1 MASFCIALYL
11 YIMKIIFYPILYI
24 FLTVFINLSYA
35 QDYNIFT
42 EDMVEV
48 KFISSVTKVQKENF
62 YIALDFNLK
71 PGWKIY
77 WRQPGD
83 SGMPPNL
90 DYNNSNNLKSL
101 DLKWPF
107 PKKEYEAANLL
118 TNIYKDNVII
128 PIAITV
134 KDPTKPLN
142 LQTVL
147 NFQVC
152 KDICIPFQTN
162 LFLLLDTGESNYTK
176 YLYKIERALS
186 KVPIDYKKA
195 GIDNIT
201 VSRDSDNSLLF
212 VIESLV
218 DIPEGELEV
227 FLENNDEY
235 IKINNIKIIDNIDN
249 KISAKLIL
257 DRSIIHL
264 NELDIIFVIGNLA
277 ASIKD
282 IKIEHSTSKSI
293 YLILL
298 AALIGG
304 LILNFMPCVLP
315 VLILKINRIIS
326 IEDKNTYNIRSNFLL
341 TILGIISSFILV
353 AFITVFIKNIT
364 GQVGWGIQFQ
374 QPIFLFFLIFILI
387 IFSMNLFG
395 KIQFNLPNK
404 FNTNINKYLA
414 KKSNGVAF
422 FEGALATLLATPCS
436 APFLGTAVSFA
447 LSSNFYITLL
457 IFIFLGIGMSL
468 PYFIFIFFP
477 SLVNFLPKPGKWMNY
492 LRYILGLGLLL
503 TALWLSY
510 VCISIIGLAIF
521 SYFLSSLVIFLLI
534 IYRLYLRKK
543 YLVLL
548 LIILLGNIYI
558 SNNTGFLD
566 YDFSYSEQ
574 EEWLK
579 FDNQELQKLI
589 NQGNTVFVDITAD
602 WCITCKANKIL
613 VLNSKEFKSSMKLN
627 KITLMKGDWTKP
639 NDEINKFLQKANRY
653 GIPFNALYN
662 SNFSNGLVYSE
673 ILSLKEIRESLLKL
687 HISNAR

>member
-1 MASFCIALYL
+1 
-11 YIMKIIFYPILYI
+11 MKIIFYPILYI
-24 FLTVFINLSYA
+24 FLTAFINLSYA
-35 QDYNIFT
+35 QDHNIYT
-42 EDMVEV
+42 EEMVEV

-90 DYNNSNNLKSL
+90 DYKNSNNLKSL

-118 TNIYKDNVII
+118 TNIYKENTII
-128 PIAITV
+128 PIEITV

-162 LFLLLDTGESNYTK
+162 LFLLLDTGEANYTK

-186 KVPIDYKKA
+186 KVPIDYKIA

-201 VSRDSDNSLLF
+201 VSRDSENSLLF
-212 VIESLV
+212 FLESLV
-218 DIPEGELEV
+218 DIPEGELEI

-235 IKINNIKIIDNIDN
+235 IKINNIKIIDNTN
-249 KISAKLIL
+249 NRISAKLIL
-257 DRSIIHL
+257 DSSIIHL

-282 IKIEHSTSKSI
+282 IKIENSNSKSI
-293 YLILL
+293 YLIIL
-298 AALIGG
+298 AALMGG

-315 VLILKINRIIS
+315 VLVLKINRIIS
-326 IEDKNTYNIRSNFLL
+326 IEDKNIYNMRFNFLL

-374 QPIFLFFLIFILI
+374 QPIFLLFLIFILI
-387 IFSMNLFG
+387 IFSLNLFG

-404 FNTNINKYLA
+404 FNTNINKYLG

-457 IFIFLGIGMSL
+457 IFMFLGIGMSL
-468 PYFIFIFFP
+468 PYFIFICFP

-503 TALWLSY
+503 TAVWLSY
-510 VCISIIGLAIF
+510 VCVSIIGLSIF
-521 SYFLSSLVIFLLI
+521 SYFISSLVVFLLI
-534 IYRLYLRKK
+534 IYRLYLRRK
-543 YLVLL
+543 YLVLII
-548 LIILLGNIYI
+548 IILSGNIYI
-558 SNNTGFLD
+558 SSNTSFLD

-579 FDNQELQKLI
+579 FDNQELQELI
-589 NQGNTVFVDITAD
+589 NQGNIVFVDITAD
-602 WCITCKANKIL
+602 WCITCKVNKIL
-613 VLNSKEFKSSMKLN
+613 VLNSKEFKNLMKSN
-627 KITLMKGDWTKP
+627 KIILMKGDWTRP

-653 GIPFNALYN
+653 GIPFNALYHT
-662 SNFSNGLVYSE
+662 SLSNGLVYSE
-673 ILSLKEIRESLLKL
+673 ILLLKEIKESISKL

>member
-1 MASFCIALYL
+1 
-11 YIMKIIFYPILYI
+11 MKIIFYPILYI
-24 FLTVFINLSYA
+24 FLTAFINLSYA
-35 QDYNIFT
+35 QDHNIFT
-42 EDMVEV
+42 EEMVEV

-90 DYNNSNNLKSL
+90 DYKNSNNLKSL

-118 TNIYKDNVII
+118 TNIYKENTII
-128 PIAITV
+128 PIEITV

-162 LFLLLDTGESNYTK
+162 LFLLLDTGEANYTK

-186 KVPIDYKKA
+186 KVPIDYKIA

-201 VSRDSDNSLLF
+201 VSRDSENSLLF
-212 VIESLV
+212 FLKSLV
-218 DIPEGELEV
+218 DIPEGELEI

-235 IKINNIKIIDNIDN
+235 IKINNIKIIDNTNN

-257 DRSIIHL
+257 DSSIIHL

-282 IKIEHSTSKSI
+282 IKIENNNSKSI
-293 YLILL
+293 YLIIL
-298 AALIGG
+298 AALMGG

-315 VLILKINRIIS
+315 VLVLKINRIIS
-326 IEDKNTYNIRSNFLL
+326 IEDKNIYNMRFNFLL
-341 TILGIISSFILV
+341 TILGIISSFIFV

-374 QPIFLFFLIFILI
+374 QPIFLLFLIFILI
-387 IFSMNLFG
+387 IFSLNLFG

-404 FNTNINKYLA
+404 FNTNINKYLG

-457 IFIFLGIGMSL
+457 IFMFLGIGMSL
-468 PYFIFIFFP
+468 PYFIFICFP

-503 TALWLSY
+503 TAVWLSY
-510 VCISIIGLAIF
+510 VCVSIIGLSIF
-521 SYFLSSLVIFLLI
+521 SYFISSLVVFLLI

-543 YLVLL
+543 YLF
-548 LIILLGNIYI
+548 LIIIILSGNIYI
-558 SNNTGFLD
+558 SSNTGFLD

-574 EEWLK
+574 TEWLK
-579 FDNQELQKLI
+579 FDNQELQELI

-602 WCITCKANKIL
+602 WCITCKVNKIL
-613 VLNSKEFKSSMKLN
+613 VLNSKEFKNLMKSN
-627 KITLMKGDWTKP
+627 KIILMKGDWTRP

-653 GIPFNALYN
+653 GIPFNALYHT
-662 SNFSNGLVYSE
+662 SLSNGLVYSE
-673 ILSLKEIRESLLKL
+673 ILLLKEIKESISKL

>member
-1 MASFCIALYL
+1 
-11 YIMKIIFYPILYI
+11 MKIIFYPILYI
-24 FLTVFINLSYA
+24 FLTAFINLSYA
-35 QDYNIFT
+35 QDHNIFT
-42 EDMVEV
+42 EEMVEV

-90 DYNNSNNLKSL
+90 DYKNSNNLKSL

-118 TNIYKDNVII
+118 TNIYKENTII
-128 PIAITV
+128 PIEIKV

-162 LFLLLDTGESNYTK
+162 LFLLLDTGEANYTK

-186 KVPIDYKKA
+186 KVPIDYKIA

-201 VSRDSDNSLLF
+201 VSRDSESSLLF
-212 VIESLV
+212 FLESMV
-218 DIPEGELEV
+218 DIPEGELEI

-235 IKINNIKIIDNIDN
+235 IKINNIKIIDNTNN

-257 DRSIIHL
+257 DSSIIHL

-282 IKIEHSTSKSI
+282 IKIENNNSKSI
-293 YLILL
+293 YLIIL
-298 AALIGG
+298 AALMGG

-326 IEDKNTYNIRSNFLL
+326 IEDKNIYNMRFNFLL

-374 QPIFLFFLIFILI
+374 QPIFLLFLIFILI
-387 IFSMNLFG
+387 IFSLNLFG

-404 FNTNINKYLA
+404 FNTNINKYLG

-468 PYFIFIFFP
+468 PYFIFICFP

-503 TALWLSY
+503 TAVWLSY
-510 VCISIIGLAIF
+510 VCVSIIGLSIF
-521 SYFLSSLVIFLLI
+521 SYFISSLVVFLLI
-534 IYRLYLRKK
+534 IYRLYLRRK
-543 YLVLL
+543 YLVLII
-548 LIILLGNIYI
+548 IILSGNIYI
-558 SNNTGFLD
+558 SSNTVFLD
-566 YDFSYSEQ
+566 YEFSYSEQ

-579 FDNQELQKLI
+579 FDNQELQELI
-589 NQGNTVFVDITAD
+589 NQGNKVFVDITAD
-602 WCITCKANKIL
+602 WCITCKVNKLL
-613 VLNSKEFKSSMKLN
+613 VLNSKEFKNLMKSN
-627 KITLMKGDWTKP
+627 KIILMKGDWTRP
-639 NDEINKFLQKANRY
+639 NEEINKFLQKANRY
-653 GIPFNALYN
+653 GIPFNALYH
-662 SNFSNGLVYSE
+662 SSLSNGLVYSE
-673 ILSLKEIRESLLKL
+673 ILSLKEIKDSLQKL
-687 HISNAR
+687 HSSNAR

>member
-1 MASFCIALYL
+1 
-11 YIMKIIFYPILYI
+11 MKIIFYPILYI
-24 FLTVFINLSYA
+24 FLTAFINLSYA
-35 QDYNIFT
+35 QDHNIYT
-42 EDMVEV
+42 EEMVEV

-90 DYNNSNNLKSL
+90 DYKNSNNLKSL

-118 TNIYKDNVII
+118 TNIYKENTII
-128 PIAITV
+128 PIEITV

-162 LFLLLDTGESNYTK
+162 LFLLLDTGEANYTK

-186 KVPIDYKKA
+186 KVPIDYKIA

-201 VSRDSDNSLLF
+201 VSRDSENSLLF
-212 VIESLV
+212 FLESLV
-218 DIPEGELEV
+218 DIPEGELEI

-235 IKINNIKIIDNIDN
+235 IKINNIKIIDNTN
-249 KISAKLIL
+249 NRISAKLIL

-282 IKIEHSTSKSI
+282 IKIENNNSKSI
-293 YLILL
+293 YLIIL
-298 AALIGG
+298 AALMGG

-315 VLILKINRIIS
+315 VLVLKINRIIS
-326 IEDKNTYNIRSNFLL
+326 IEDKNIYNMRFNFLL

-374 QPIFLFFLIFILI
+374 QPIFLLFLIFILI
-387 IFSMNLFG
+387 IFSLNLFG

-404 FNTNINKYLA
+404 FNTNINKYLG

-457 IFIFLGIGMSL
+457 IFMFLGIGMSL
-468 PYFIFIFFP
+468 PYFIFICFP
-477 SLVNFLPKPGKWMNY
+477 SLVNFLPKPRKWMNY

-503 TALWLSY
+503 TAVWLSY
-510 VCISIIGLAIF
+510 VCVSIIGLSIF
-521 SYFLSSLVIFLLI
+521 SYFISSLVVFLLI
-534 IYRLYLRKK
+534 IYRLYLRKI
-543 YLVLL
+543 YLF
-548 LIILLGNIYI
+548 LIIIILSGNIYI
-558 SNNTGFLD
+558 SSNTGFLD

-574 EEWLK
+574 KEWLK
-579 FDNQELQKLI
+579 FDNQELQELI

-602 WCITCKANKIL
+602 WCITCKVNKIL
-613 VLNSKEFKSSMKLN
+613 VLNSKEFKNLMKSN
-627 KITLMKGDWTKP
+627 KIILMKGDWTRP

-653 GIPFNALYN
+653 GIPFNALYHT
-662 SNFSNGLVYSE
+662 SLSNGLVYSE
-673 ILSLKEIRESLLKL
+673 ILSLKEINESLLKL
-687 HISNAR
+687 HSSNAR

>member
-1 MASFCIALYL
+1 
-11 YIMKIIFYPILYI
+11 MKIIFYPILYI
-24 FLTVFINLSYA
+24 FLTAFINLSYA
-35 QDYNIFT
+35 QDHNIFT
-42 EDMVEV
+42 EEMVEV

-90 DYNNSNNLKSL
+90 DYKNSNNLKSL

-118 TNIYKDNVII
+118 TNIYKENTII
-128 PIAITV
+128 PIEITV

-162 LFLLLDTGESNYTK
+162 LFLLLDTGEANYTK

-186 KVPIDYKKA
+186 KVPIDYKIA

-201 VSRDSDNSLLF
+201 VSRDSENSLLF
-212 VIESLV
+212 FLESLV
-218 DIPEGELEV
+218 DIPEGELEI

-235 IKINNIKIIDNIDN
+235 IKINNIKIIDNTN
-249 KISAKLIL
+249 NRISAKLIL
-257 DRSIIHL
+257 DSSIIHL

-282 IKIEHSTSKSI
+282 IKIENNNSKSI
-293 YLILL
+293 YLIIL
-298 AALIGG
+298 AALMGG

-315 VLILKINRIIS
+315 VLVLKINRIIS
-326 IEDKNTYNIRSNFLL
+326 IEDKNIYNMRFNFLL
-341 TILGIISSFILV
+341 TILGIISSFIFV

-374 QPIFLFFLIFILI
+374 QPIFLLFLIFILI
-387 IFSMNLFG
+387 IFSLNLFG

-404 FNTNINKYLA
+404 FNTNINKYLG

-457 IFIFLGIGMSL
+457 IFMFLGIGMSL
-468 PYFIFIFFP
+468 PYFIFICFP

-503 TALWLSY
+503 TAVWLSY
-510 VCISIIGLAIF
+510 VCVSIIGLSIF
-521 SYFLSSLVIFLLI
+521 SYFISSLVVFLLI
-534 IYRLYLRKK
+534 IYRLYLRRK
-543 YLVLL
+543 YLVLII
-548 LIILLGNIYI
+548 IILSGNIYI
-558 SNNTGFLD
+558 SSNTSFLD

-579 FDNQELQKLI
+579 FDNQELQELI

-602 WCITCKANKIL
+602 WCITCKVNKIL
-613 VLNSKEFKSSMKLN
+613 VLNSKEFKNLMKSN
-627 KITLMKGDWTKP
+627 KIILMKGDWTRP

-653 GIPFNALYN
+653 GIPFNALYHT
-662 SNFSNGLVYSE
+662 SLSNGLVYSE
-673 ILSLKEIRESLLKL
+673 ILLLKEIKESISKL

>member
-1 MASFCIALYL
+1 MQ
-11 YIMKIIFYPILYI
+11 IIFYLILYLFSSI
-24 FLTVFINLSYA
+24 FVNLTYA
-35 QDYNIFT
+35 QDYNVFT

-48 KFISSVTKVQKENF
+48 KFISSVTKVKKENF

-201 VSRDSDNSLLF
+201 VSRDSESSLLF
-212 VIESLV
+212 FLESLV

-613 VLNSKEFKSSMKLN
+613 VLNSKEFKSLMKLN

>member
-1 MASFCIALYL
+1 
-11 YIMKIIFYPILYI
+11 MKIIFYPLLYI
-24 FLTVFINLSYA
+24 FLTAFINLSYA
-35 QDYNIFT
+35 QDYNIFK
-42 EDMVEV
+42 EEMVEV

-62 YIALDFNLK
+62 YIALDFNLQ

-90 DYNNSNNLKSL
+90 DYKNSKNLKSL

-107 PKKEYEAANLL
+107 PKKEYEAASLL

-162 LFLLLDTGESNYTK
+162 LSLLLDTGESNYTK

-201 VSRDSDNSLLF
+201 VSRDSENSLLF
-212 VIESLV
+212 VLESLV
-218 DIPEGELEV
+218 DISEGELEV

-235 IKINNIKIIDNIDN
+235 IKINNIKIIDNINN

-282 IKIEHSTSKSI
+282 IKIEKSTSKSI

-298 AALIGG
+298 AALMGG

-326 IEDKNTYNIRSNFLL
+326 IEDKNTYNIRFNFLL

-503 TALWLSY
+503 TAVWLSY
-510 VCISIIGLAIF
+510 VCVSIIGLSIF
-521 SYFLSSLVIFLLI
+521 SYFLSSLVVFLLI
-534 IYRLYLRKK
+534 IYRIYLRKK
-543 YLVLL
+543 YLILI

-558 SNNTGFLD
+558 SKNTGFLD

-579 FDNQELQKLI
+579 FDNQELQELI

-613 VLNSKEFKSSMKLN
+613 VLNSKEFKSLMKLN

>member
-107 PKKEYEAANLL
+107 PKKEYEAASLL

-201 VSRDSDNSLLF
+201 VSRDSESSLLF
-212 VIESLV
+212 FLESLV

-282 IKIEHSTSKSI
+282 IKIENSTSKGI

-298 AALIGG
+298 AALMGG

-457 IFIFLGIGMSL
+457 IFMFLGIGMSL

-503 TALWLSY
+503 TAVWLSY
-510 VCISIIGLAIF
+510 VCVSIIGLSIF

-662 SNFSNGLVYSE
+662 FNFPNGLVYSE

>member
-1 MASFCIALYL
+1 
-11 YIMKIIFYPILYI
+11 MKIIFYPILYI
-24 FLTVFINLSYA
+24 FLTAFINLSYA
-35 QDYNIFT
+35 QDHNIFT
-42 EDMVEV
+42 EEMVEV

-90 DYNNSNNLKSL
+90 DYKNSNNLKSL

-118 TNIYKDNVII
+118 TNIYKENTII
-128 PIAITV
+128 PIEITV

-162 LFLLLDTGESNYTK
+162 LFLLLDTGEANYTK

-186 KVPIDYKKA
+186 KVPIDYKIA

-201 VSRDSDNSLLF
+201 VSRDSENSLLF
-212 VIESLV
+212 FLESLV
-218 DIPEGELEV
+218 DIPEGELEI

-235 IKINNIKIIDNIDN
+235 IKINNIKIIDNTN
-249 KISAKLIL
+249 NRISAKLIL
-257 DRSIIHL
+257 DSSIIHL

-282 IKIEHSTSKSI
+282 IKIENNNSKSI
-293 YLILL
+293 YLIIL
-298 AALIGG
+298 AALMGG

-315 VLILKINRIIS
+315 VLVLKINRIIS
-326 IEDKNTYNIRSNFLL
+326 IEDKNIYNMRFNFLL

-387 IFSMNLFG
+387 IFSLNLFG

-404 FNTNINKYLA
+404 FNTNINKYLG

-457 IFIFLGIGMSL
+457 IFMFLGIGMSL
-468 PYFIFIFFP
+468 PYFIFICFP

-503 TALWLSY
+503 TAVWLSY
-510 VCISIIGLAIF
+510 VCVSIIGLSIF
-521 SYFLSSLVIFLLI
+521 SYFISSLVVFLLI
-534 IYRLYLRKK
+534 IYRLYLRRK
-543 YLVLL
+543 YLVLII
-548 LIILLGNIYI
+548 IILSGNIYI
-558 SNNTGFLD
+558 SSNTSFLD

-579 FDNQELQKLI
+579 FDNQELQELI
-589 NQGNTVFVDITAD
+589 NQGNIVFVDITAD
-602 WCITCKANKIL
+602 WCITCKVNKIL
-613 VLNSKEFKSSMKLN
+613 VLNSKEFKNLMKSN
-627 KITLMKGDWTKP
+627 KIILMKGDWTRP

-653 GIPFNALYN
+653 GIPFNALYHT
-662 SNFSNGLVYSE
+662 SLSNGLVYSE
-673 ILSLKEIRESLLKL
+673 ILLLKKIKESISKL

>member
-1 MASFCIALYL
+1 MASFYIALYL

-101 DLKWPF
+101 NFKWPF

-201 VSRDSDNSLLF
+201 VSRDSESSLLF
-212 VIESLV
+212 FLESLV

-477 SLVNFLPKPGKWMNY
+477 SLVNFLPKPGKWMDY

-503 TALWLSY
+503 TAVWLSY
-510 VCISIIGLAIF
+510 VCVSIIGLAIF

>member
-1 MASFCIALYL
+1 
-11 YIMKIIFYPILYI
+11 MKIIFYPILYI
-24 FLTVFINLSYA
+24 FLTTFINLSYA
-35 QDYNIFT
+35 QDHNIFI
-42 EDMVEV
+42 EEMVEV
-48 KFISSVTKVQKENF
+48 KFISSITKVQKENF

-90 DYNNSNNLKSL
+90 DYKNSNNLKSL

-128 PIAITV
+128 PILITV

-162 LFLLLDTGESNYTK
+162 LFLLLDTGEANYTK

-186 KVPIDYKKA
+186 KVPIDYKTA

-201 VSRDSDNSLLF
+201 VIRDSENSLLF
-212 VIESLV
+212 FLESLV
-218 DIPEGELEV
+218 DIPEGELEI

-235 IKINNIKIIDNIDN
+235 IKINNIKIIDDTNN

-257 DRSIIHL
+257 DRSIINL
-264 NELDIIFVIGNLA
+264 NELDIIFVIENLA

-282 IKIEHSTSKSI
+282 IKIENNNSKSI
-293 YLILL
+293 YLIIL
-298 AALIGG
+298 AALMGG

-326 IEDKNTYNIRSNFLL
+326 IEDKNIYNMRFNFLL

-374 QPIFLFFLIFILI
+374 QPIFLLFLIFILI
-387 IFSMNLFG
+387 IFSLNLFG

-404 FNTNINKYLA
+404 FNTNINKYLG

-468 PYFIFIFFP
+468 PYFIFICFP

-503 TALWLSY
+503 TAVWLSY
-510 VCISIIGLAIF
+510 VCVSIIGLSFF
-521 SYFLSSLVIFLLI
+521 SYFISSLVVFLII
-534 IYRLYLRKK
+534 IYRLYLRRK
-543 YLVLL
+543 YLVLII
-548 LIILLGNIYI
+548 IILLGNIYI
-558 SNNTGFLD
+558 SSNTGFLEH
-566 YDFSYSEQ
+566 DFSYSEQ

-579 FDNQELQKLI
+579 FDNKELQELI
-589 NQGNTVFVDITAD
+589 NRGNTVFVDITAD
-602 WCITCKANKIL
+602 WCITCKVNKLL
-613 VLNSKEFKSSMKLN
+613 VLNSKEFKNLMKSN
-627 KITLMKGDWTKP
+627 KIILMKGDWTRP
-639 NDEINKFLQKANRY
+639 NEEINKFLQKENRY
-653 GIPFNALYN
+653 GIPFNALYH
-662 SNFSNGLVYSE
+662 SSFSNGLVYSE
-673 ILSLKEIRESLLKL
+673 ILSLKEIKESLQKL
-687 HISNAR
+687 HSSNAR